1 MVVDDEE
8 DLAYLMKAGLELGGQ
23 YDIDAFNDVE
33 KALLE
38 FTANKYDLILIDI
51 LMPKINGFEFYKLI
65 KEKDSNSR
73 ICFISASEYNDEKI
87 KNILPDFKTQKQKTI
102 IIRKPIRLKE
112 LSRQVSIIINE
123 KIDQLYETR
132 ETIS

>member
-8 DLAYLMKAGLELGGQ
+8 DLANLMKAGLEVGGQ
-23 YDIDAFNDVE
+23 YDIDAFNDPE

-38 FTANKYDLILIDI
+38 FKANKYDLILIDI
-51 LMPKINGFEFYKLI
+51 LMPKINGFEFYELI
-65 KEKDSNSR
+65 KEKDSNSKV
-73 ICFISASEYNDEKI
+73 CFISASEYKEEKI
-87 KNILPDFKTQKQKTI
+87 KNILPDFKTRKQKTI

-123 KIDQLYETR
+123 KIE
-132 ETIS
+132 

>member
-1 MVVDDEE
+1 LVVDDEE

-23 YDIDAFNDVE
+23 YDIDAFNDAE

-38 FTANKYDLILIDI
+38 FKANKYDLILIDI

-65 KEKDSNSR
+65 KEKDPFSKV
-73 ICFISASEYNDEKI
+73 CFISASEYKEEKI
-87 KNILPDFKTQKQKTI
+87 KDILSDFKAQKQKTT

-112 LSRQVSIIINE
+112 LSRQVGIIINE
-123 KIDQLYETR
+123 KIE
-132 ETIS
+132 

>member
-23 YDIDAFNDVE
+23 YDIDAFNDAE

-38 FTANKYDLILIDI
+38 FKANKYDLILIDI

-65 KEKDSNSR
+65 KEKDPSSKV
-73 ICFISASEYNDEKI
+73 CFISASEYKEEKI

-123 KIDQLYETR
+123 KIK
-132 ETIS
+132 

>member
-23 YDIDAFNDVE
+23 YDIDAFNDAE

-38 FTANKYDLILIDI
+38 FKANKYDLILIDI

-65 KEKDSNSR
+65 KEKDPSSKV
-73 ICFISASEYNDEKI
+73 CFISASEYKEEKI

-123 KIDQLYETR
+123 KIE
-132 ETIS
+132 